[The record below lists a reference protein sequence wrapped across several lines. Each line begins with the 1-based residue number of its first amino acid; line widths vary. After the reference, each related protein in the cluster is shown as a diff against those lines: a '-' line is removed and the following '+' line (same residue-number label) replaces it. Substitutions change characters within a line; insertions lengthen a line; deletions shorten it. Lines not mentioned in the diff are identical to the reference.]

1 MADMKLSGLLLL
13 LCCHGAS
20 SVIHSLQ
27 YFHTGSSG
35 FSTFPEYVAVVMVD
49 GLQIVYYDSN
59 TKRAELKQVWMD
71 QVTRD
76 DPEYLKR
83 ETEAFQNHQ
92 QISKVSI
99 ETAKRRFNQT

>member
-27 YFHTGSSG
+27 YFYTASSG
-35 FSTFPEYVAVVMVD
+35 LTTFPEFVAVGMLD

-59 TKRAELKQVWMD
+59 TKR
-71 QVTRD
+71 
-76 DPEYLKR
+76 
-83 ETEAFQNHQ
+83 QNSSRCGW
-92 QISKVSI
+92 I
-99 ETAKRRFNQT
+99 R